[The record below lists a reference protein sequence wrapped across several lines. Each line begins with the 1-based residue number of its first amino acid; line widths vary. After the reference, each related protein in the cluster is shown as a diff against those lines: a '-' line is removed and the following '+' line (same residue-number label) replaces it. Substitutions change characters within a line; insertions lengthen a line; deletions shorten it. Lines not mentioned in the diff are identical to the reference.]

1 MAAGFAGAAFLAGAL
16 AAGLAAALAAG
27 LAAAFAGVAFFAAG
41 LAAGFAAAFTGAAF
55 AGAAFFAA
63 GLAAGF
69 AAAFAGAAFLAGAL
83 ASVAFFSATFSMA
96 AFAMACTDC
105 GVDDSG
111 GRTVARMD
119 DRDCCAAAARAAAA
133 ALGSALGGGFGAMRL
148 PVGLCLM
155 TSLPV
160 RASSISWFA
169 ASSSTL
175 RAYMSSLTST
185 RRARSSICI
194 SPGESRASCCRRS
207 RLRTTSA
214 SSRMSPLRSF
224 SWLRLK
230 RWFHWAGISLPA
242 ASRTASTS
250 LTARS
255 LMTGRRP
262 AVSAFSHGT
271 ITVIGGCRISI
282 VRYSRRSPRISWNS
296 LASTVPAPWCG

>member
-1 MAAGFAGAAFLAGAL
+1 MAAGFAAVFL
-16 AAGLAAALAAG
+16 AAGLAAVF
-27 LAAAFAGVAFFAAG
+27 FAGAVFF
-41 LAAGFAAAFTGAAF
+41 AAGFAAD
-55 AGAAFFAA
+55 AGS
-63 GLAAGF
+63 LAA
-69 AAAFAGAAFLAGAL
+69 A
-83 ASVAFFSATFSMA
+83 FSMA
-96 AFAMACTDC
+96 ALAIACTDC

-133 ALGSALGGGFGAMRL
+133 ALGSALGGGLGAMRL

-160 RASSISWFA
+160 RASSMSWLA
-169 ASSSTL
+169 ASSSSL

-194 SPGESRASCCRRS
+194 SPGESRASCALRS

-224 SWLRLK
+224 SWLRLN
-230 RWFHWAGISLPA
+230 RWFHCAGISLPSA
-242 ASRTASTS
+242 ASTASTS

-262 AVSAFSHGT
+262 ASSAFSHGT
-271 ITVIGGCRISI
+271 ITVICGCRISI
-282 VRYSRRSPRISWNS
+282 VRYSRRSPRIS
-296 LASTVPAPWCG
+296 